1 MSHIFGV
8 EVGKLTRRERT
19 RRERIAARHGAAFIY
34 ASIPGTGLQSWFTT
48 HDYGEPFNGNTALS
62 VGAEVW
68 PVTTGA
74 ER

>member
-34 ASIPGTGLQSWFTT
+34 SRIPGTGLQSWFTARN
-48 HDYGEPFNGNTALS
+48 YGEPHNGNTALS
-62 VGAEVW
+62 VSAEVW
-68 PVTTGA
+68 PATTGA
-74 ER
+74 EK